1 MAARRVAAVPGP
13 RGVVGP
19 LSNARAA
26 RGLVAVRRG
35 EPVARPDPCGN
46 HPEDLDAVEQLIS
59 AQVQMGWVHSTLPKF
74 VADQLRRGPTCH
86 ASLDVR
92 KTIEELDLLR
102 DLSTELRRR
111 HAIDEDEAAA
121 YAYVA
126 EHEGGRLD
134 PVSYTHLTL
143 PTICSV

>member
-1 MAARRVAAVPGP
+1 
-13 RGVVGP
+13 
-19 LSNARAA
+19 
-26 RGLVAVRRG
+26 
-35 EPVARPDPCGN
+35 
-46 HPEDLDAVEQLIS
+46 
-59 AQVQMGWVHSTLPKF
+59 MGWVHSTLPKF

-111 HAIDEDEAAA
+111 HAIDEDESKA

-134 PVSYTHLTL
+134 L
-143 PTICSV
+143 PIDR